1 MKNHVSKFGQFIN
14 EMAKGDYFSTGK
26 GDVYG
31 MHKGGSSDWSRTPPE
46 EEPDEEL
53 DADEFMSRYGD
64 EVDSESF
71 NNYRRTWDPDTK
83 VKVWKGMERDG
94 WKIAKKKSAIEKMSD
109 RQLKNMYDG
118 LKNNLQKTRS
128 NQDVDPRIRKSIVE
142 LFMAAKKELMLRK
155 ASK

>member
-1 MKNHVSKFGQFIN
+1 MKNHVFKFGQFIN

-26 GDVYG
+26 DDVYG

-64 EVDSESF
+64 EVDSEGF

-94 WKIAKKKSAIEKMSD
+94 WKIAKKKSAVEKMSD
-109 RQLKNMYDG
+109 RELKKTYDI
-118 LKNNLQKTRS
+118 LKINLEKIES
-128 NQDVDPRIRKSIVE
+128 NPNFNPEKRKKVESIFMEVE
-142 LFMAAKKELMLRK
+142 KELMLRNT
-155 ASK
+155 SK